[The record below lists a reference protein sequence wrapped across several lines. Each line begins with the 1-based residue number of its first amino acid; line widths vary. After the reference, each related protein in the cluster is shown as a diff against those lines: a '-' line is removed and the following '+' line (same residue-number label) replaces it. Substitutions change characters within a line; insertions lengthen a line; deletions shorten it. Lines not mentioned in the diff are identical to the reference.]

1 MISPLP
7 YEIWAHIASFIS
19 KDQLET
25 LYSVNKA
32 FFDISM
38 GVRYKTLWLKCPD
51 RVAKLKKLQDPV
63 LIAGHIRDLHID
75 VWILYYFTEARYSQ
89 LQRLR
94 TRFRRLIGPFAGR
107 QAAPIV
113 TPTKNSINKVLLQAL
128 SSMRSLTSVLFVLH
142 HTFPKLKRVDFAF
155 HIAFESTVVAFLNA
169 HAESIEELKFASYR
183 PAHAAPFS
191 IAALRLPLLRSLLLE
206 WDRFGCWNN
215 DVPYR
220 QLWTPGGDLHMLERL
235 EITSTCIDVDHLGLL
250 CNALKSSGG
259 SRLRYLELPCR
270 TTDASTFDR
279 LSETLPNLR
288 TLILPTLYLS
298 NPGGSNPEWNIE
310 AFAAEMETRAYPT
323 WTLYDLEITPPFRP
337 RPIPFPSSLRQSYQ
351 VMQIVANHIPNTYD
365 YFLMLSSE
373 IKYVWQAGWGIGK
386 VLYLLSR
393 YPILI
398 FSPTRV
404 YMVTI
409 HVVSDTECRA
419 LYELTGCVL
428 VFAMVIAE
436 NILVVR
442 VWSLWHRRIWVGVL
456 FACIAVGDVISVLF
470 SMFKTLH
477 GLTFVFLLMVI
488 AGVRSRS
495 HGIPFSSLMYTFYKD
510 GLVYFA
516 SLLAMT
522 VVNLTINL
530 TQPPEYTNLLL
541 STQASLFS
549 VLSTRMLLNLRQSA
563 HRELQ
568 GVNSVLDPNARYQRY
583 QADSITGLRFAAN
596 SDEDDSMSGI

>member
-94 TRFRRLIGPFAGR
+94 TRFRRLIWPFAGR

-142 HTFPKLKRVDFAF
+142 RTDEVKQLLPMVAHIWSLISGCIDSLSIHLSACHTSLLLPTFSSICNVKNVSITLQGNWHSESPICGLVDFLHTASPSLESLRLEVYSIHTPSSISGIFTSQYTFPKLKRVDFAF

-351 VMQIVANHIPNTYD
+351 VMQIVANHIPN
-365 YFLMLSSE
+365 
-373 IKYVWQAGWGIGK
+373 
-386 VLYLLSR
+386 VL
-393 YPILI
+393 P
-398 FSPTRV
+398 
-404 YMVTI
+404 
-409 HVVSDTECRA
+409 
-419 LYELTGCVL
+419 
-428 VFAMVIAE
+428 
-436 NILVVR
+436 
-442 VWSLWHRRIWVGVL
+442 
-456 FACIAVGDVISVLF
+456 
-470 SMFKTLH
+470 
-477 GLTFVFLLMVI
+477 
-488 AGVRSRS
+488 
-495 HGIPFSSLMYTFYKD
+495 
-510 GLVYFA
+510 
-516 SLLAMT
+516 
-522 VVNLTINL
+522 
-530 TQPPEYTNLLL
+530 NLLVETSPCARL
-541 STQASLFS
+541 NDMQYSL
-549 VLSTRMLLNLRQSA
+549 
-563 HRELQ
+563 
-568 GVNSVLDPNARYQRY
+568 
-583 QADSITGLRFAAN
+583 
-596 SDEDDSMSGI
+596 

>member
-1 MISPLP
+1 MSN
-7 YEIWAHIASFIS
+7 
-19 KDQLET
+19 
-25 LYSVNKA
+25 SVNLTNVEVITGMKIGSY
-32 FFDISM
+32 IS
-38 GVRYKTLWLKCPD
+38 V
-51 RVAKLKKLQDPV
+51 
-63 LIAGHIRDLHID
+63 
-75 VWILYYFTEARYSQ
+75 
-89 LQRLR
+89 
-94 TRFRRLIGPFAGR
+94 
-107 QAAPIV
+107 
-113 TPTKNSINKVLLQAL
+113 
-128 SSMRSLTSVLFVLH
+128 SS
-142 HTFPKLKRVDFAF
+142 A
-155 HIAFESTVVAFLNA
+155 AFL
-169 HAESIEELKFASYR
+169 
-183 PAHAAPFS
+183 
-191 IAALRLPLLRSLLLE
+191 
-206 WDRFGCWNN
+206 
-215 DVPYR
+215 
-220 QLWTPGGDLHMLERL
+220 
-235 EITSTCIDVDHLGLL
+235 
-250 CNALKSSGG
+250 
-259 SRLRYLELPCR
+259 
-270 TTDASTFDR
+270 
-279 LSETLPNLR
+279 
-288 TLILPTLYLS
+288 
-298 NPGGSNPEWNIE
+298 
-310 AFAAEMETRAYPT
+310 
-323 WTLYDLEITPPFRP
+323 
-337 RPIPFPSSLRQSYQ
+337 
-351 VMQIVANHIPNTYD
+351 TYD

-477 GLTFVFLLMVI
+477 GLTYFSDYMIPSFSYPGCLGAGEDNTISTVSLGLLMVNGIVVFLLMVI